1 MSNDDAHKGPY
12 NGIRVV
18 ELGRFIAAPYC
29 GQLLADGGADVIKIE
44 PLDGDDARRNGTR
57 LSDTEARQFLNKNR
71 GKRSIALKLSDPEAC
86 AAVRQLIIDADVVI
100 TNFRPGQGAKLG
112 LDYDSIRANNPRI
125 VYAENSAFGAKGPLA
140 GKAGMDL
147 LLLGYTGLSPLGDQ
161 GPEALIDPIIDYTAA
176 LLMSWG
182 VATAL
187 YHRERTGVGQKL
199 DVSLLQAALVLQNN
213 SLNHVDIAD
222 EWRHDFVAW
231 LKQAFA
237 DGKSLADVL
246 AYRAQLKPA
255 IEPAY
260 YGFFETQDSY
270 IAIAAGGHGLR
281 VRTAALLGIHDPSL
295 TDPNFNVE
303 NIAEFTAAMRQQTQA
318 ALKEKTTVEWLALF
332 EAEGLAAGEVQLKD
346 QILDDEQCWENDYFT
361 RVTHDD
367 LGELT
372 VVAPPVK
379 FSESPLSGEVA
390 SPTLGRHTTE
400 ILKEAG
406 LSKDKI
412 DQLVATNAV
421 RVASK

>member
-1 MSNDDAHKGPY
+1 M
-12 NGIRVV
+12 
-18 ELGRFIAAPYC
+18 
-29 GQLLADGGADVIKIE
+29 
-44 PLDGDDARRNGTR
+44 
-57 LSDTEARQFLNKNR
+57 
-71 GKRSIALKLSDPEAC
+71 
-86 AAVRQLIIDADVVI
+86 
-100 TNFRPGQGAKLG
+100 
-112 LDYDSIRANNPRI
+112 
-125 VYAENSAFGAKGPLA
+125 
-140 GKAGMDL
+140 
-147 LLLGYTGLSPLGDQ
+147 
-161 GPEALIDPIIDYTAA
+161 
-176 LLMSWG
+176 
-182 VATAL
+182 
-187 YHRERTGVGQKL
+187 
-199 DVSLLQAALVLQNN
+199 
-213 SLNHVDIAD
+213 
-222 EWRHDFVAW
+222 
-231 LKQAFA
+231 
-237 DGKSLADVL
+237 
-246 AYRAQLKPA
+246 
-255 IEPAY
+255 
-260 YGFFETQDSY
+260 
-270 IAIAAGGHGLR
+270 
-281 VRTAALLGIHDPSL
+281 RTAALLGIHDPSL